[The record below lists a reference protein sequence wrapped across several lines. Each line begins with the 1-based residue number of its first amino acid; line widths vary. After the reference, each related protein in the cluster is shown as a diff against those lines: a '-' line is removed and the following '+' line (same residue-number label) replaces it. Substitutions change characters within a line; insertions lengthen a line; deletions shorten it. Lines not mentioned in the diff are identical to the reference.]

1 LGDISRMAREST
13 QSLREIVDL
22 TLAPKRARKPLPE
35 RLREI
40 ATLMLKDHTWEFS
53 GDATPNLDPEQR
65 RNLVFFIKEAF
76 HNISRHAHAS
86 HVKIHFEAD
95 ASQALLRVVDNG
107 CGLPDPPTTGVPR
120 LRALEQRAESL
131 HGSLA
136 IESARGDGT
145 SLTLCFPL
153 HKPYQK

>member
-1 LGDISRMAREST
+1 
-13 QSLREIVDL
+13 
-22 TLAPKRARKPLPE
+22 LPE

-65 RNLVFFIKEAF
+65 RNLVFFIKEAL
-76 HNISRHAHAS
+76 HNISRHARAS
-86 HVKIHFEAD
+86 HVKVHFEAD

-107 CGLPDPPTTGVPR
+107 CGLPDPPAPGVPR

-136 IESARGDGT
+136 IDSAHGHGT

-153 HKPYQK
+153 HKPHQK